1 MCRENEDLKGGNK
14 MKKVLVTIMTLALI
28 AASLCIMPANAEN
41 NLNNKITGIRINA
54 PKSKA
59 KIRINKK
66 KATMYVGKKLKLK
79 IKGIKAKKVKWS
91 SSNKKVATVKK
102 GIVKAKKKGRVIIT
116 AKVKGKK
123 YKCKISVKKKKN
135 TSYITLPAL
144 KGTQIGQSMLDSL
157 YDGKNIIV
165 SPLSLKYALAMAA
178 NGADTT
184 ARKGIERYLDTSVK
198 ELNNDLKRQ
207 MDVAK
212 KDSMLHIANSFW
224 YRDSLTIEPQYEK
237 MLKNCYYA
245 DINKEKFNAELVPKI
260 NQWVCDNTDGMIKK
274 IIEEIGRDEYAY
286 LINALLFKGKW
297 TEPFKHELTSPEVF
311 TKADNKKVRVDMMED
326 TVWDYYENKY
336 ATGFEKTY
344 GKNEEYSFVA
354 VLPKKKGDFKLSQLN
369 LNDFL
374 KRKTNKYKVYI
385 YLPKFEYSWKDSLSE
400 PLQKTDVKYIF
411 DAQINPLKNMFCK
424 TNASIYVS
432 DILQSCKII
441 MDEDGTKAAAVTIT
455 TVKATSAL
463 GGKTKVKTVNLNRP
477 FAYVIKNNK
486 TNEIMFMGKVLD
498 PTQK

>member
-1 MCRENEDLKGGNK
+1 MCQENGDLRGGNK
-14 MKKVLVTIMTLALI
+14 MKKVLATIMTLALI
-28 AASLCIMPANAEN
+28 AGSLYIMPANAEN
-41 NLNNKITGIRINA
+41 SLNKKITGIRLN
-54 PKSKA
+54 SA
-59 KIRINKK
+59 KTKVNIKINKK

-79 IKGIKAKKVKWS
+79 IKGVKAKKVKWS

-102 GIVKAKKKGRVIIT
+102 GIVKAKKKGKVTIT

-123 YKCKISVKKKKN
+123 FKCKISVKKKKN
-135 TSYITLPAL
+135 TNHITLPAL
-144 KGTQIGQSMLDSL
+144 KGTQIGQNLLDSL

-178 NGADTT
+178 NGANTT
-184 ARKGIERYLDTSVK
+184 AREGIEKYLDTSVK

-212 KDSMLHIANSFW
+212 KDSMFHIANSFW
-224 YRDSLTIEPQYEK
+224 YRDSLVIEPEYEK
-237 MLKNCYYA
+237 KLKNCYDA
-245 DINKEKFNAELVPKI
+245 DINKEIFNAELVPKI
-260 NQWVCDNTDGMIKK
+260 NQWVYDNTDGMIKK
-274 IIEEIGRDEYAY
+274 IIEEIGKDEYAY

-311 TKADNKKVRVDMMED
+311 TKSDNKKVRVDMMED
-326 TVWDYYENKY
+326 TVWDYYENEY

-354 VLPKKKGDFKLSQLN
+354 ILPKKKGEFKLSQLN

-374 KRKTNKYKVYI
+374 KKKTNIYKVFI

-411 DAQINPLKNMFCK
+411 DAHINPLKNMFCK
-424 TNASIYVS
+424 ANVGMYVS
-432 DILQSCKII
+432 DILQSCKVI

-455 TVKATSAL
+455 TVKATCAP
-463 GGKTKVKTVNLNRP
+463 GGKIKVKTVNLNRP

-486 TNEIMFMGKVLD
+486 TNEIMFMGKVSD
-498 PTQK
+498 PTQE